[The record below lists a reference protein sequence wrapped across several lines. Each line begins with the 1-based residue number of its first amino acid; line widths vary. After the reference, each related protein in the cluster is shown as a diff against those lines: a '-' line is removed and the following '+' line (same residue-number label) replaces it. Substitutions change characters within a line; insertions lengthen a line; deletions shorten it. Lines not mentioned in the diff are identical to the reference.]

1 MQLKPSAARAQR
13 PFLKPLLTGL
23 LVGATL
29 FLTACGSVP
38 PKEDHIVSSAP
49 AAVVTSTE
57 VMFIHGMFVTAQS
70 WEPWL
75 PVFQAAGYTVSAPPW
90 PAHPVPVDLT
100 RAPQNM
106 AALGKLEL
114 TQVLDYYRKILKD
127 KPVKPILVGHS
138 MGGLVAQILL
148 QEGLAQAAVVIDSA
162 PPKGI
167 LFVSG
172 PFLKANWKL
181 INPLTDANL
190 PVAMTRDEFAYA
202 FASQQT
208 DAVVD
213 AAYAAQV
220 VPESHHLATDALTAV
235 AAIDTSKPRG
245 PLLMIAGEKDHI
257 IPAALNHKNFD
268 IYRSTPA
275 NTDFLM
281 LAERDHWL
289 IAGAG
294 WEEVA
299 ARALGWIQ
307 KQKRH

>member
-1 MQLKPSAARAQR
+1 MHLKSSASCAQR
-13 PFLKPLLTGL
+13 SIWKPLLTGL
-23 LVGATL
+23 IVGATL
-29 FLTACGSVP
+29 LLTACGSVP

-49 AAVVTSTE
+49 PAAVNATE
-57 VMFIHGMFVTAQS
+57 VMFIHGMFVTAKS

-75 PVFQAAGYTVSAPPW
+75 PVFEKAGYTVSAPPW
-90 PAHPVPVDLT
+90 PAHPVPVERT
-100 RAPQNM
+100 RAPENM

-114 TQVLDYYRKILKD
+114 VQVLDYYRKLLKD

-167 LFVSG
+167 VFVSG

-181 INPLTDANL
+181 INPLTDANT

-213 AAYAAQV
+213 AAYATQV

-235 AAIDTSKPRG
+235 GAVDASMPRG

-257 IPAALNHKNFD
+257 IPAALNYKNFD

-275 NTDFLM
+275 NTDFM
-281 LAERDHWL
+281 MFPERDHWL

-299 ARALGWIQ
+299 AQTLAWIQ
-307 KQKRH
+307 KQKRN